1 MKRILIGTVALIMT
15 LPAFGDDG
23 DKTTTS
29 KPYVDTQIETTQ
41 VKIPAAGAQGVG
53 EGTSV
58 ITYTNTAGGG
68 VIGER
73 GLYTGGNY
81 SAGDAD
87 KLITAAALN
96 NTFTNL
102 PTTDTT
108 TLECANPG
116 TCTLWTIIDQ
126 TAYGAGSGSGG
137 TDPAILA
144 MLQALV
150 NTTGMGFC
158 YKNLKDGAVNAGNN
172 CTTTP
177 SNYGD
182 WGTMFTYNNEPVQV
196 NGISVCSTLS
206 GTYAQEASDQSQ
218 VQSDYESNMS
228 NAPTSSPVGGNCYCK
243 LTNPSTSAARWVFR
257 VSNSVSICAD
267 LCAHHCGLSVR
278 NYSDFR
284 GAVFGAAAN

>member
-108 TLECANPG
+108 TLECANQSG
-116 TCTLWTIIDQ
+116 GCTLWTIIDQ
-126 TAYGAGSGSGG
+126 TAYGVSGNG
-137 TDPAILA
+137 TTTIDLS
-144 MLQALV
+144 QLV
-150 NTTGMGFC
+150 NI
-158 YKNLKDGAVNAGNN
+158 DGTSACAKRLNGSADYTAGVG
-172 CTTTP
+172 CSTP
-177 SNYGD
+177 LSNIGD
-182 WGTMFTYNNEPVQV
+182 WGVVFPYNDGTVQV
-196 NGISVCSTLS
+196 SGISVCSSVNEGLS
-206 GTYAQEASDQSQ
+206 RGGIPTNQTG

-228 NAPTSSPVGGNCYCK
+228 NAPTSSPVGGKCYCK

-257 VSNSVSICAD
+257 RSDSVSSCARG
-267 LCAHHCGLSVR
+267 CAGNCAIGVQFD
-278 NYSDFR
+278 SDFR
-284 GAVFGAAAN
+284 GAVFGAN

>member
-73 GLYTGGNY
+73 ALFTGGEYNA
-81 SAGDAD
+81 STDAD
-87 KLITAAALN
+87 KMITASALN

-102 PTTDTT
+102 PETGTTK
-108 TLECANPG
+108 LECANQSG
-116 TCTLWTIIDQ
+116 GCTLWTIIDQ
-126 TAYGAGSGSGG
+126 TAYGVSGNG
-137 TDPAILA
+137 TTTIDLS
-144 MLQALV
+144 QLV
-150 NTTGMGFC
+150 NTSGTGVC
-158 YKNLKDGAVNAGNN
+158 AKRLDGTEYYTYGVE
-172 CTTTP
+172 CSTP
-177 SNYGD
+177 LSNFGD
-182 WGTMFTYNNEPVQV
+182 WGVVFPYNDGTVQV
-196 NGISVCSTLS
+196 SGISACSSVNEGLS
-206 GTYAQEASDQSQ
+206 VGGIPTNQTG
-218 VQSDYESNMS
+218 VQSDYEFNMS
-228 NAPTSSPVGGNCYCK
+228 RAPTNSPFGGQCYCK

-257 VSNSVSICAD
+257 SSYYPDSGCASG
-267 LCAHHCGLSVR
+267 CAIACAIRVYG
-278 NYSDFR
+278 YSDFR
-284 GAVFGAAAN
+284 GAVFGAN

>member
-108 TLECANPG
+108 KLECANQSG
-116 TCTLWTIIDQ
+116 GCTLWTIIDQ
-126 TAYGAGSGSGG
+126 TAYGE
-137 TDPAILA
+137 
-144 MLQALV
+144 
-150 NTTGMGFC
+150 N
-158 YKNLKDGAVNAGNN
+158 
-172 CTTTP
+172 
-177 SNYGD
+177 
-182 WGTMFTYNNEPVQV
+182 
-196 NGISVCSTLS
+196 
-206 GTYAQEASDQSQ
+206 
-218 VQSDYESNMS
+218 
-228 NAPTSSPVGGNCYCK
+228 
-243 LTNPSTSAARWVFR
+243 
-257 VSNSVSICAD
+257 SNSCKAMGETTSVESDCCGGVWVTAQFDRATSTVTGTCGCATDSDCGPRGTCHNDGDCTVS
-267 LCAHHCGLSVR
+267 
-278 NYSDFR
+278 F
-284 GAVFGAAAN
+284 